1 MCRQE
6 GKNDGDCC
14 YQGYLC
20 PGYLVTRTDRE
31 SLRILEDN
39 WRSHSLVTPD
49 KYKILTVGLA
59 QDCSLAPFTQVYF
72 ELFNFGV
79 FDAMVTE
86 A

>member
-59 QDCSLAPFTQVYF
+59 QDCSLAPFTQVTWSCLISGF
-72 ELFNFGV
+72 LIRW
-79 FDAMVTE
+79 
-86 A
+86 